1 MSEYNFD
8 VAKITEEVIEWIQKW
23 ISENGNERTKV
34 IVGISGGKDS
44 SVVSALMVKALGK
57 DRVVG
62 VMMPNGEQKDIADS
76 RTLVSHLGIKNFTVN
91 ISKAYE
97 GIQRA
102 FAESGVIEIEEN
114 AQSDKKQQTNDSSCF
129 LSNDS
134 FSPVFKTNTPAR
146 LRMVTLYGI
155 GAQIGNCRVA
165 NTCNLS
171 EDLVGYSTFYG
182 DAAGDFAPINKL
194 TTEEVVEI
202 GDYLGLPRSLTHK
215 APSDGMCGKTD
226 EDNLGF
232 TYHEVNEIAR
242 QNKKGENYEK
252 IIGKYKTNLF
262 KVKIISLPCYKPNL
276 PLFLEI

>member
-8 VAKITEEVIEWIQKW
+8 VKKVTAEVIEWIQKW

-34 IVGISGGKDS
+34 IIGVSGGKDS

-57 DRVVG
+57 DRVIG
-62 VMMPNGEQKDIADS
+62 VMMPNGEQKDISDS
-76 RTLVSHLGIKNFTVN
+76 QTLVSHLGIKNYTVN
-91 ISKAYE
+91 IAKAYE
-97 GIQRA
+97 GIQSA
-102 FAESGVIEIEEN
+102 FADAGVI
-114 AQSDKKQQTNDSSCF
+114 QTNDS
-129 LSNDS
+129 
-134 FSPVFKTNTPAR
+134 FSSVFKTNTPAR
-146 LRMVTLYGI
+146 LRMATLYGI
-155 GAQIGNCRVA
+155 GAQIGNCRIV

-194 TTEEVVEI
+194 TTEEVIAI
-202 GDYLGLPRSLTHK
+202 GDYLGLPSSLTHK

-242 QNKKGENYEK
+242 KNEKGPNYEK
-252 IIGKYKTNLF
+252 IIAKYKANLF
-262 KVKIISLPCYKPNL
+262 KVKIIALPCYRPEL